1 VATSDIERDL
11 REKVCASVSLFQE
24 GIGRFRV
31 LSPFVLDDGDH
42 LSIVLRREGERWV
55 FADEGHTYM
64 HLTYSIDEGDL
75 HKGNRQK
82 IIANTLS
89 QFRVE
94 DRDGELI
101 LPVEAAEYGNSLY
114 SFVQAILKV
123 SDVAFLSREMV
134 RSTFMED
141 FRTFMAETV
150 PEERRTFD
158 WRDPRHDPQGNYAVD
173 CRVNGMKSP
182 LFVFAL
188 PSDAKTMVATISL
201 LQFEKWGLPFRSLGI
216 FEDQEEIGRKP
227 LARFTDVCERQFSS
241 LAAARERGTRFL
253 AEAMQAGE

>member
-1 VATSDIERDL
+1 MAATDIERDL

-24 GIGRFRV
+24 GIDRFRV
-31 LSPFVLDDGDH
+31 FSPFVLDDGDH
-42 LSIVLRREGERWV
+42 LSIVLRRENGSWI

-64 HLTYSIDEGDL
+64 HLTYSIDESVFQ
-75 HKGNRQK
+75 KGNRQK
-82 IIANTLS
+82 IIGNALS
-89 QFRVE
+89 QFCVQ
-94 DRDGELI
+94 DRDGELV
-101 LPVEAAEYGNSLY
+101 LPVESGEYGHALY
-114 SFVQAILKV
+114 SFVQAILKI
-123 SDVAFLSREMV
+123 SDVTFLSREMV

-141 FRTFMAETV
+141 FRAFMSETV

-158 WRDPRHDPQGNYAVD
+158 WHDPKHDPQGNYAVD

-182 LFVFAL
+182 LLVFAL
-188 PSDAKTMVATISL
+188 PNDAKAMVATISL

-241 LAAARERGTRFL
+241 LAAAKERGTRFL

>member
-1 VATSDIERDL
+1 MASSDIERDL
-11 REKVCASVSLFQE
+11 REKVSESVALREE
-24 GIGRFRV
+24 GVGRFRV

-55 FADEGHTYM
+55 FADEGHTFM
-64 HLTYSIDEGDL
+64 HLTYSMGEADL

-94 DRDGELI
+94 DRDGELV
-101 LPVEAAEYGNSLY
+101 LPVQAGEYGNSLY
-114 SFVQAILKV
+114 SFVQAVLRV
-123 SDVAFLSREMV
+123 SDVTFLSREVV

-141 FRTFMAETV
+141 FRAFMSETV
-150 PEERRTFD
+150 PESRRAFD
-158 WRDPRHDPQGNYAVD
+158 WHDPKHDPQANYAVD
-173 CRVNGMKSP
+173 CRVNGMKNP

-201 LQFEKWGLPFRSLGI
+201 LQFEKWRLPFRSLGI

-241 LAAARERGTRFL
+241 LTAARERGPRFL
-253 AEAMQAGE
+253 AEAMQTQE